1 MKTKL
6 LSGIAALLLA
16 TGAAHA
22 ETSEE
27 YCLREYGQ
35 DNKAYDRC
43 MREHHPTPP
52 KNATALTPRKTTF
65 GTAQAIIGKPC
76 ALATRLTA
84 ASAVSVMSATIRI
97 FAITETGDLSPA
109 SCEKS
114 NFVTSGEYRGSG
126 T

>member
-1 MKTKL
+1 MKKL
-6 LSGIAALLLA
+6 LLIGVAALLLT
-16 TGAAHA
+16 TGAA
-22 ETSEE
+22 
-27 YCLREYGQ
+27 
-35 DNKAYDRC
+35 
-43 MREHHPTPP
+43 
-52 KNATALTPRKTTF
+52 
-65 GTAQAIIGKPC
+65 
-76 ALATRLTA
+76 RLTA